1 MENEVI
7 KTNLLAIAVS
17 GFLTMLAGIILYLFR
32 GSIATNMR
40 YLLQIPPLGVA
51 AYIFAFNL
59 FRYYNGTLPDRFAIT
74 AKEII
79 YSTLISAGI
88 FFIFTVMFVLIIGYI
103 DSLGR

>member
-17 GFLTMLAGIILYLFR
+17 GLLTMLAGITLYFFR
-32 GSIATNMR
+32 ASIADNIR

-59 FRYYNGTLPDRFAIT
+59 FRYYNGNLPDSFTDT
-74 AKEII
+74 AREIVV
-79 YSTLISAGI
+79 STLVSAGI
-88 FFIFTVMFVLIIGYI
+88 FFIFTVMFVLIIGFI
-103 DSLGR
+103 DRMG

>member
-17 GFLTMLAGIILYLFR
+17 GLLTMLAGIILYIFR
-32 GSIATNMR
+32 ASIAGNMR

-59 FRYYNGTLPDRFAIT
+59 FRYYNGSLPDNFAIT
-74 AKEII
+74 AREIV
-79 YSTLISAGI
+79 YSTLISAGV
-88 FFIFTVMFVLIIGYI
+88 FFIFTVMFVLIIGLV
-103 DSLGR
+103 DRLG

>member
-17 GFLTMLAGIILYLFR
+17 GFLTMLAGITLYFFR
-32 GSIATNMR
+32 GSISTNIR

-51 AYIFAFNL
+51 AYIFAFNF
-59 FRYYNGTLPDRFAIT
+59 FRYYDGVLPDSFLIT

-79 YSTLISAGI
+79 VSTLVSGGV
-88 FFIFTVMFVLIIGYI
+88 FFIFTVLFVVIIKVVG
-103 DSLGR
+103 SFG

>member
-1 MENEVI
+1 MENEVV

-17 GFLTMLAGIILYLFR
+17 GFLTMLAGLILYFFR
-32 GSIATNMR
+32 SSISTNMR

-59 FRYYNGTLPDRFAIT
+59 FRYYNGSLPDKFSIT
-74 AKEII
+74 AREII

-103 DSLGR
+103 DSLG

>member
-17 GFLTMLAGIILYLFR
+17 GLLTMLAGLILYFFR
-32 GSIATNMR
+32 SSISTNIR

-59 FRYYNGTLPDRFAIT
+59 FRYYNGNLPDKFSIT
-74 AKEII
+74 AREII
-79 YSTLISAGI
+79 YSTLISAGV
-88 FFIFTVMFVLIIGYI
+88 FFVFTVMFVLIIGYI
-103 DSLGR
+103 DRLG